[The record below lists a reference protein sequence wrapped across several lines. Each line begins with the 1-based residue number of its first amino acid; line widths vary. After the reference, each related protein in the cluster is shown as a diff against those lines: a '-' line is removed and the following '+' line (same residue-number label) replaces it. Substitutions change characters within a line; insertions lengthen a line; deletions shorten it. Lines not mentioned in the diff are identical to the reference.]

1 LRKGVDNKKKMDQVD
16 NFIKCFEETFGF
28 SPPDCEDFK
37 KKEEIVQQPIYK
49 YVEYPENFYI
59 PKNQY
64 ELSCQ
69 NISIWKKLR
78 YTPYKRIS
86 HFREHLNR
94 LQGCQF
100 INIPD
105 KVFQLVQQTLKNH
118 EHESS
123 TQLYYI
129 TKETLRK
136 AKFSYYNEHIHHLIS
151 QVQKQYLKISYQDYR
166 SLCRIFQELETIF
179 NLKKSATQSEFFKKR
194 KNLISYYLVVQLL
207 LYLFHYHP
215 RYKLPT
221 LYDVIKREGY
231 YRILLGLLQS
241 CSFGPQLLEEHFRR
255 KKLCKYC
262 QNTKL
267 NIVFDHEL
275 LKLI

>member
-1 LRKGVDNKKKMDQVD
+1 MDNFD

-28 SPPDCEDFK
+28 NPPNCEEFQ
-37 KKEEIVQQPIYK
+37 KKEEDVQQPLYK

-100 INIPD
+100 INIPE
-105 KVFQLVQQTLKNH
+105 KVFQLVQETLKNH
-118 EHESS
+118 ENETS

-151 QVQKQYLKISYQDYR
+151 LVQKQYLKISYDDYR
-166 SLCRIFQELETIF
+166 SLCRVFQEVESSF
-179 NLKKSATQSEFFKKR
+179 NQKKSATQSDFFKKR
-194 KNLISYYLVVQLL
+194 KNLISYYLVIQLL

-221 LYDVIKREGY
+221 LYDVLKRKEY
-231 YRILLGLLQS
+231 YVILLGLIQNS
-241 CSFGPQLLEEHFRR
+241 TFGLRLLEEHFRR
-255 KKLCKYC
+255 KKNCKWC
-262 QNTKL
+262 LSDQSNL
-267 NIVFDHEL
+267 VFDEEL